1 MISSRS
7 VQNFF
12 VVNGSVLIVGTTFY
26 LIERLNP
33 MLVLFLMLVKNYLTL
48 AGIRPR
54 NTRQPLP
61 LAEFFKST
69 CIDTLSYCII
79 SRNFTH
85 PTISFQ
91 QDLIMLLPVSFAY
104 ELVFDFFYYW
114 SHRALHS
121 PIIFKATHATHHTHG
136 VTTVYT
142 TFHHS
147 LADLLMTNT
156 LPLVLTSMLVP
167 VSAYTFTLIFCYKN
181 IAEIAGHSG
190 VNKRTPSFVQCI
202 WLPKALGIE
211 LYTRNHCLHHENPR
225 VNFSKRFS
233 IWDKVFGTFDPRIP
247 KQMIKQ
253 DGQVSGFTEWYT
265 NFNRLQLSPFI
276 IYFSSWPDW
285 DKKIWTAHIWLAW
298 ITNVVSL

>member
-1 MISSRS
+1 MISGRS

-12 VVNGSVLIVGTTFY
+12 VVNGSVLIVGTAFY
-26 LIERLNP
+26 LIEQMNP
-33 MLVLFLMLVKNYLTL
+33 MLVLFLMLIKNYLTL
-48 AGIRPR
+48 AGIRPPIR
-54 NTRQPLP
+54 SP
-61 LAEFFKST
+61 LAFPVTEFFKST

-85 PTISFQ
+85 PTISMS
-91 QDLIMLLPVSFAY
+91 QDLILLVPVSFAY

-114 SHRALHS
+114 SHRALHFN
-121 PIIFKATHATHHTHG
+121 PTVYKATHKTHHSQRI
-136 VTTVYT
+136 TTVYT

-156 LPLVLTSMLVP
+156 LPLVLTSLIVP

-190 VNKRTPSFVQCI
+190 IDKRTPSFVQCI
-202 WLPKALGIE
+202 WLPQFLGIE
-211 LYTRNHCLHHENPR
+211 LYTKNHCLHHENPR

-233 IWDKVFGTFDPRIP
+233 IWDKVFGTFDPRLP

-253 DGQVSGFTEWYT
+253 DGQVSGITE
-265 NFNRLQLSPFI
+265 
-276 IYFSSWPDW
+276 
-285 DKKIWTAHIWLAW
+285 
-298 ITNVVSL
+298 